1 MKANVKATLII
12 ILLILIPT
20 TIYVVYRL
28 VQIKKLKDKTAADK
42 EKNKQTTKY
51 TNPDI
56 EKLVTTNWT
65 QILSATD
72 EYGIDTTKFPL
83 KQDDKTYSEDV
94 KIVQRLIN
102 KRLDGEPM
110 IPPYA
115 AYDKNGKVIKEL
127 VEDGYYGYN
136 TAAIVRFMWPDTSG
150 NQITLDMFYELA
162 GITNTTYKYVK

>member
-42 EKNKQTTKY
+42 EKNKY

-56 EKLVTTNWT
+56 EKVVTTDWT
-65 QILSATD
+65 QIMTSWD
-72 EYGIDTTKFPL
+72 DYGINPSNFPL
-83 KQDDKTYSEDV
+83 KQDDKTYSQDV
-94 KIVQRLIN
+94 KVIQELLN
-102 KRLDGEPM
+102 KKLDGEPL

-115 AYDKNGKVIKEL
+115 PYDKKGKVIKEL

-136 TAAIVRFMWPDTSG
+136 TAAVIRFMWPDTSG

-162 GITNTTYKYVK
+162 GITNTTYKYVR